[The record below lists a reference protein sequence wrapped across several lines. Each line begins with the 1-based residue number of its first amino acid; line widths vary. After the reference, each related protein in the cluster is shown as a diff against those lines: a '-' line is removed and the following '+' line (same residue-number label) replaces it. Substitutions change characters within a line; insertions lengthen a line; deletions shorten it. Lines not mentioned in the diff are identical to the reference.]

1 MRNEVSLFGHILIL
15 VYYTLLYIRTS
26 KLKPKLMALNSIRF
40 SFNRKKILVTRCGL
54 CLNLY

>member
-26 KLKPKLMALNSIRF
+26 KLKLKPPALNSIRF
-40 SFNRKKILVTRCGL
+40 SFNRNKKLVTECGY

>member
-40 SFNRKKILVTRCGL
+40 SFNRNKILVTGCGFWP
-54 CLNLY
+54 

>member
-1 MRNEVSLFGHILIL
+1 MVR

-26 KLKPKLMALNSIRF
+26 KLKPKPLALKSIRF
-40 SFNRKKILVTRCGL
+40 SFNRNKKLVNGCGF